1 MVSIR
6 VTLIARRLMRAGVLL
21 NQMEGFQQSKATA
34 VLCLPFA
41 AESSWVTG
49 NWIKLRKYIN
59 SYSGSTVGNFN
70 IGIGSVLLALLDG
83 HDDVFLEK
91 LEALRRNLAKSLSTT
106 NTITLQAC
114 HDVMLRLHVLTEVE
128 LISGVGFAKEID
140 RSTLITILGQRLSV
154 LGAFLPDKQYLLGLR
169 RAAMQL
175 TRLE

>member
-1 MVSIR
+1 
-6 VTLIARRLMRAGVLL
+6 MRAGILL
-21 NQMEGFQQSKATA
+21 NQIEGFQHSKATA

-59 SYSGSTVGNFN
+59 LYSGSTVGNFN

-128 LISGVGFAKEID
+128 LISGVGFSKEID
-140 RSTLITILGQRLSV
+140 RPTLMTILGQRLSV

-175 TRLE
+175 TRFE